1 MVTILR
7 YKRKSFLNYINLSGH
22 QPRLEDFLRAL
33 SFTVLALLS
42 LNAFAASSESPE
54 TKLAKLIASTFDLKS
69 EKVNVLPASR
79 NHKNTI
85 YLVNGV
91 TECAVA
97 ISEKGEKEVEC
108 DDLVILDAKD
118 IRSALGSDYDRL

>member
-1 MVTILR
+1 
-7 YKRKSFLNYINLSGH
+7 
-22 QPRLEDFLRAL
+22 LRAL
-33 SFTVLALLS
+33 SFTFLALLS
-42 LNAFAASSESPE
+42 LQAFAASVESPE
-54 TKLAKLIASTFDLKS
+54 AKLAKLIASTFDVKA

-91 TECAVA
+91 TECAVTVA
-97 ISEKGEKEVEC
+97 ENGGKEVEC

-118 IRSALGSDYDRL
+118 IRAALGSDYDRL